1 MTFLLCCNLSKST
14 QCILLSLQDIILAI
28 SISTI
33 SIILTNERAFD
44 KHPLLEANNHH
55 VRNVANL
62 IICLY
67 CAISGFLALVNL
79 MTFDS
84 HSYQNFISKFRLAFE
99 LPFFVFSFAFTGFYL
114 LSMQVLYVA
123 LTRTGVKVIDNIFDE
138 LELNPMYSVNEENI
152 RRLKMYFGLLCL
164 FVVANIILFAD
175 NVAYASL
182 KFKPQ
187 TRASFNRRNSVKR

>member
-1 MTFLLCCNLSKST
+1 
-14 QCILLSLQDIILAI
+14 
-28 SISTI
+28 
-33 SIILTNERAFD
+33 
-44 KHPLLEANNHH
+44 
-55 VRNVANL
+55 
-62 IICLY
+62 
-67 CAISGFLALVNL
+67 

-84 HSYQNFISKFRLAFE
+84 HSYQNFISKFRLVFE